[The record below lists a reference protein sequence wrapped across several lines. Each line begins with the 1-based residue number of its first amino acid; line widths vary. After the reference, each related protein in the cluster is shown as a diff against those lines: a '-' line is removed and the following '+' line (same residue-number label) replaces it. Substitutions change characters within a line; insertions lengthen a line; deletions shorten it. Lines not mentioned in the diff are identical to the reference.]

1 MRRTRPSAKGARFDV
16 RRTLRR
22 SLRTRGEPFD
32 RAWRDRRVRGR
43 PLVLILD
50 VSGSMSPYAR
60 ALVQFGYAAMAA
72 GRRVEVFCFGTR
84 LTRVTRT
91 LRTKDPDRALHEIGR
106 TVADWE
112 GGTRIGE
119 SLKSLLDG
127 WSQRAALRGAV
138 VVLCSDGLERG
149 DPELL
154 RAQMA
159 RLGRLAHKVV
169 WVNPLKGSPRYEPLA
184 RGMAAALPSVDVFL
198 SGHNLESLSELSPDP
213 RRLTGDLRLL
223 SFRTLLA
230 MAADDD
236 LIRAYDAELGP
247 EPHPRRTGGSGSSPG
262 RCWWAACSC
271 SWRSSRTGRSRTR
284 SGTRRTRCAGRRRPP
299 RSSTA
304 GRRRSREPDAEALA
318 DDVPDLAFRPA
329 DEASFGLDVVS
340 VSASDHGVGRGGP
353 GSAGSMLLHPP
364 ARSARTLATAPGPIA
379 PARPRSS
386 RTILAGSSRFARGDV
401 EQFDRV
407 DDVDRDAE
415 HRAGPRGAASC
426 SRGCRRQPR
435 LPPVEATA
443 SAFSRIRRSDI
454 SGSVT
459 L

>member
-1 MRRTRPSAKGARFDV
+1 MAEASSAVEPVAALVTFGRLLRERGLPVGTGRILTFVRAIGALGLADRLSLYWAGRITMVARRDDLVTYDRAFEDWYGSLRPEAELAIELDLPTLGREGIAWAQEPEGLEVRAGRTVAEWHALGDDDEEPMPGDEAAIRIVASATEVLRSKSFADLSEEERAEVGRLIRALAVALPEERMRRTRPTSKGAHFDV

-22 SLRTRGEPFD
+22 SLRTRGEPFE

-119 SLKSLLDG
+119 SLRSLLDG

-154 RAQMA
+154 RAQME

-198 SGHNLESLSELSPDP
+198 SGHNLESLSELS
-213 RRLTGDLRLL
+213 
-223 SFRTLLA
+223 
-230 MAADDD
+230 
-236 LIRAYDAELGP
+236 
-247 EPHPRRTGGSGSSPG
+247 
-262 RCWWAACSC
+262 
-271 SWRSSRTGRSRTR
+271 
-284 SGTRRTRCAGRRRPP
+284 
-299 RSSTA
+299 
-304 GRRRSREPDAEALA
+304 
-318 DDVPDLAFRPA
+318 
-329 DEASFGLDVVS
+329 
-340 VSASDHGVGRGGP
+340 
-353 GSAGSMLLHPP
+353 
-364 ARSARTLATAPGPIA
+364 RTLAG
-379 PARPRSS
+379 
-386 RTILAGSSRFARGDV
+386 
-401 EQFDRV
+401 
-407 DDVDRDAE
+407 
-415 HRAGPRGAASC
+415 
-426 SRGCRRQPR
+426 
-435 LPPVEATA
+435 
-443 SAFSRIRRSDI
+443 
-454 SGSVT
+454 
-459 L
+459 

>member
-1 MRRTRPSAKGARFDV
+1 MAEQVPAGVEALASLVAFGRELRARGLPVGTGRVLTFLRAVVALGLTDRVSLYWAGRVSMIGRREDLHAYDLAFDDWYRSMRPEGELTIELDLPTLGRPGMDRGDQPDDLEVRAGTTAAEWHGLDDGEDEPEPGDEAAIRIVASAVEVLRSKSFADLSEEEREEVGGLIRALAVALPEQRMRRTRPSTKGARFDV

-91 LRTKDPDRALHEIGR
+91 LRTKDPNRALREIGR

-119 SLKSLLDG
+119 SLRSLLDG

-198 SGHNLESLSELSPDP
+198 SGHNLESLSELS
-213 RRLTGDLRLL
+213 R
-223 SFRTLLA
+223 
-230 MAADDD
+230 
-236 LIRAYDAELGP
+236 
-247 EPHPRRTGGSGSSPG
+247 
-262 RCWWAACSC
+262 
-271 SWRSSRTGRSRTR
+271 
-284 SGTRRTRCAGRRRPP
+284 
-299 RSSTA
+299 
-304 GRRRSREPDAEALA
+304 ALA
-318 DDVPDLAFRPA
+318 
-329 DEASFGLDVVS
+329 G
-340 VSASDHGVGRGGP
+340 
-353 GSAGSMLLHPP
+353 
-364 ARSARTLATAPGPIA
+364 
-379 PARPRSS
+379 
-386 RTILAGSSRFARGDV
+386 
-401 EQFDRV
+401 
-407 DDVDRDAE
+407 
-415 HRAGPRGAASC
+415 
-426 SRGCRRQPR
+426 
-435 LPPVEATA
+435 
-443 SAFSRIRRSDI
+443 
-454 SGSVT
+454 
-459 L
+459 

>member
-1 MRRTRPSAKGARFDV
+1 MTERSVAEPLEPPVAFGRELRARGLPVGTGRILTFVRAVAALGLTDRLSLYWAGRVSMIGRKEDLVAYDLAFEDWYRRLRSTEDLKIELDLPTLAREGVDWGDQPEDLEVRTGRTAAEWHGLTEEDEAPESGDEAAIRIVASAVEVLRSKSFADLSEDEREEVGMLIRQLAIALPEQRIRRTRPSRKGARFDV

-22 SLRTRGEPFD
+22 SLRTRGEPFE
-32 RAWRDRRVRGR
+32 RSWRDRRVRGR

-60 ALVQFGYAAMAA
+60 ALVQFGFAAMAA

-127 WSQRAALRGAV
+127 WGQRAALRGAV

-154 RAQMA
+154 RSQMA

-198 SGHNLESLSELSPDP
+198 SGHNLESLSELS
-213 RRLTGDLRLL
+213 
-223 SFRTLLA
+223 
-230 MAADDD
+230 
-236 LIRAYDAELGP
+236 
-247 EPHPRRTGGSGSSPG
+247 
-262 RCWWAACSC
+262 
-271 SWRSSRTGRSRTR
+271 
-284 SGTRRTRCAGRRRPP
+284 
-299 RSSTA
+299 
-304 GRRRSREPDAEALA
+304 
-318 DDVPDLAFRPA
+318 
-329 DEASFGLDVVS
+329 
-340 VSASDHGVGRGGP
+340 
-353 GSAGSMLLHPP
+353 
-364 ARSARTLATAPGPIA
+364 RTLA
-379 PARPRSS
+379 
-386 RTILAGSSRFARGDV
+386 
-401 EQFDRV
+401 
-407 DDVDRDAE
+407 
-415 HRAGPRGAASC
+415 
-426 SRGCRRQPR
+426 
-435 LPPVEATA
+435 
-443 SAFSRIRRSDI
+443 
-454 SGSVT
+454 
-459 L
+459 

>member
-1 MRRTRPSAKGARFDV
+1 MAEPALAGAEALASLVAFGRELRARGLPVGTGRILTFLRAVVALGLTDRTSLYWAGRVSMIGRREDIPAYDLAFEGWYRSLRPEAELTIELDLPSLARPGIDWGEQPDELEVRAGRTAAEWHGLDEGDDVEPGEEAAIRIVASAVEVLRSKSFADLSEEEREEVGGLIRALAVALPEQRMRRTRPSAKGARFDV

-119 SLKSLLDG
+119 SLRSLLDG

-198 SGHNLESLSELSPDP
+198 SGHNLESLSELS
-213 RRLTGDLRLL
+213 
-223 SFRTLLA
+223 
-230 MAADDD
+230 
-236 LIRAYDAELGP
+236 
-247 EPHPRRTGGSGSSPG
+247 
-262 RCWWAACSC
+262 
-271 SWRSSRTGRSRTR
+271 
-284 SGTRRTRCAGRRRPP
+284 
-299 RSSTA
+299 
-304 GRRRSREPDAEALA
+304 
-318 DDVPDLAFRPA
+318 
-329 DEASFGLDVVS
+329 
-340 VSASDHGVGRGGP
+340 
-353 GSAGSMLLHPP
+353 
-364 ARSARTLATAPGPIA
+364 RTLAG
-379 PARPRSS
+379 
-386 RTILAGSSRFARGDV
+386 
-401 EQFDRV
+401 
-407 DDVDRDAE
+407 
-415 HRAGPRGAASC
+415 
-426 SRGCRRQPR
+426 
-435 LPPVEATA
+435 
-443 SAFSRIRRSDI
+443 
-454 SGSVT
+454 
-459 L
+459 